1 MEKWKKSD
9 FEIKG
14 RFTGS
19 RLAGRE
25 NEYVYEVFYNGK
37 NMGGYMFSSKAKA
50 NEWLGKFLKKA
61 NDIREKAENMKK
73 VKDDGGMPY
82 ENPKYNGK
90 SYLEILYMAREM
102 ENDAIEVALALDQIA
117 PEEDRKKFI
126 EIANDEN
133 DHDKIYA
140 EIIEREE
147 SKNNIF
153 GNITNV
159 FSVEE
164 KQKDKLRKSKKT

>member
-1 MEKWKKSD
+1 
-9 FEIKG
+9 
-14 RFTGS
+14 
-19 RLAGRE
+19 
-25 NEYVYEVFYNGK
+25 
-37 NMGGYMFSSKAKA
+37 
-50 NEWLGKFLKKA
+50 
-61 NDIREKAENMKK
+61 MKK
-73 VKDDGGMPY
+73 VKDDGGLPY

-102 ENDAIEVALALDQIA
+102 ENDAIEIALALDQIA

-140 EIIEREE
+140 GIIEREE

-159 FSVEE
+159 FSVE
-164 KQKDKLRKSKKT
+164 